1 MIRELAVGRELS
13 SLAHGVRRDMG
24 AIVPTNLNAT
34 EAMMTIAPDNPLDH
48 ERVIAFLARYS
59 TTPIDEIARLYERE
73 WAALEA
79 SARLKGYV
87 PTLTFRHV
95 RALCQKVNVRVP
107 TLLSRAHVRIDEGP
121 KDASTG
127 TAKV

>member
-1 MIRELAVGRELS
+1 LFENTYTSPGAEFAGAQCQGS
-13 SLAHGVRRDMG
+13 AG
-24 AIVPTNLNAT
+24 AILATNLNAA

-48 ERVIAFLARYS
+48 KRVIAFLARYS

-79 SARLKGYV
+79 SARLKRYL

-95 RALCQKVNVRVP
+95 RALCRKVNVKVP
-107 TLLSRAHVRIDEGP
+107 TLLSRAHVPIDGGP
-121 KDASTG
+121 DDASTRAG
-127 TAKV
+127 KV